1 MTRFANPWV
10 LALLVTLPFLVLAW
24 RLWVVPRRPRVRFSN
39 LRLFED
45 VKPSLR
51 QRLRGLPLVLRV
63 ASLALLIVALARPQ
77 AGATSTNVETEGIDI
92 ILTIDI
98 SGSMNA
104 VDMTPETRGA
114 TPVGDVSRLDVA
126 KNAAREFIQGRTT
139 DRIGLV
145 IFAGQAL
152 TQCPPTLDYN
162 VLLRFL
168 DDVHVGM
175 LEDNTAIGTA
185 LVTTVNRLRQSD
197 AKSRVVILL
206 TDGANNAGTVDP
218 ITAAKVAKAV
228 GIKVY
233 CITAGRDENAR
244 FPVETFFGRQ
254 YVRQH
259 TPIDEKTMRQI
270 ADITGGMAFRATSP
284 EKLTA
289 IYQQIGD
296 MEQTKMETKE
306 YVEYSELAGRLVIPA
321 LLLLLLE
328 GLLGQTWFRRL
339 A

>member
-1 MTRFANPWV
+1 MTRFASPW
-10 LALLVTLPFLVLAW
+10 LLVALVALPLLWLAY
-24 RLWVVPRRPRVRFSN
+24 RQWVVPRRPRIRFSN

-45 VKPSLR
+45 VRPSAR
-51 QRLRGLPLVLRV
+51 QRLRFLPLLLRF
-63 ASLALLIVALARPQ
+63 ACLALLVLALARPQ

-92 ILTIDI
+92 MLTLDI
-98 SGSMNA
+98 SGSMKA
-104 VDMTPETRGA
+104 VDMTPDQRGA
-114 TPVGDVSRLDVA
+114 TTVADVSRLDVA
-126 KNAAREFIQGRTT
+126 KNAAREFIQGRTS

-168 DDVHVGM
+168 DEVHIGM
-175 LEDNTAIGTA
+175 LEDNTAIGPA
-185 LVTTVNRLRQSD
+185 RVTTVNRLRQSD

-244 FPVETFFGRQ
+244 FPVDTFFGRQ

-259 TPIDEKTMRQI
+259 TPIDEKTMREI
-270 ADITGGMAFRATSP
+270 ANITGGTSYRATSP
-284 EKLTA
+284 EKLSA
-289 IYQQIGD
+289 IYRQIGE
-296 MEQTKMETKE
+296 MEKTKMETKE
-306 YVEYSELAGRLVIPA
+306 YVEYSELAGRVVTPA

-328 GLLGQTWFRRL
+328 GVLGMTFLRRL